1 MFSLHQS
8 NEKERKTIFFDK
20 SDLIYYV
27 IKEQIF
33 TKLNLVLRSDNK

>member
-1 MFSLHQS
+1 MFSLHKS

-33 TKLNLVLRSDNK
+33 TKLNLVP